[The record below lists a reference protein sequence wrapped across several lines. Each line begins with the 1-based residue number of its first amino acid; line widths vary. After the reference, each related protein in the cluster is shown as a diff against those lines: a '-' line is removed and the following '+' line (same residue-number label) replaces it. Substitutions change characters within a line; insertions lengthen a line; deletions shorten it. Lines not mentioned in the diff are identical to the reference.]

1 MTNNF
6 LEIDNVTF
14 TASAQNKVSNVSLTI
29 ENQGDIICLLGP
41 SGIGKTTIL
50 RTIAGLEKINSGKI
64 ILRNKILSSKD
75 THVEPED
82 RNISMA
88 FQDNSLFP
96 HYNVLEN
103 IKFGAER
110 NKNKNKK
117 KGLNINEIIKFLHI
131 DHVIDKFP
139 HQISSGE
146 AQRASL
152 ARSLLSNP
160 DLLLLD
166 EPLSNVDQSF
176 KEEIQVKLKKI
187 LTEQKITTIIVT
199 HDSYEAFY
207 LGTKCGIIL
216 DEQLKQFDD
225 PYNVYHF
232 PNSIEV
238 VNFLNRGILIPAKV
252 TGENSL
258 ESADLGTIT
267 GNFIKHYPKGSDV
280 QLLLQPEDLEH
291 DDQSNLKLEVVDR
304 KFRGTNFIYT
314 LKTVSNKLIPVF
326 VHSHHIHQHEVDEK
340 FGIKRPINID
350 HIVCF

>member
-1 MTNNF
+1 MTKNF
-6 LEIDNVTF
+6 LEINNVTF
-14 TASAQNKVSNVSLTI
+14 AASAQSKVNNVSLTI
-29 ENQGDIICLLGP
+29 ENQGDIVCLLGP

-50 RTIAGLEKINSGKI
+50 RTIAGLEKVQSGKI
-64 ILRNKILSSKD
+64 ILKNKILSSDK
-75 THVEPED
+75 THIEPEN
-82 RNISMA
+82 RNISMG

-96 HYNVLEN
+96 HYTVLEN
-103 IKFGAER
+103 IKFGADR
-110 NKNKNKK
+110 NKKKK
-117 KGLNINEIIKFLHI
+117 KGLNLNEINKLLHI
-131 DHVIDKFP
+131 EHIIDKYP

-166 EPLSNVDQSF
+166 EPLSNVDQNF
-176 KEEIQVKLKKI
+176 KEEIQVKLKQI
-187 LTEQKITTIIVT
+187 LTEHKITTIIVT

-216 DEQLKQFDD
+216 DGQLKQYDD

-232 PNSIEV
+232 PNSVEV

-258 ESADLGTIT
+258 ESVDLGTIT
-267 GNFIKHYPKGSDV
+267 GDFIKHYPKGSEV

-314 LKTVSNKLIPVF
+314 LKTTSNKLIPVF

>member
-1 MTNNF
+1 MIKNF
-6 LEIDNVTF
+6 LEINNVTF
-14 TASAQNKVSNVSLTI
+14 SASEKNKVSNVSLNI
-29 ENQGDIICLLGP
+29 ENEGDIICLLGP
-41 SGIGKTTIL
+41 SGIGKSTIL
-50 RTIAGLEKINSGKI
+50 RTIAGLEKVKAGTILLKNRI
-64 ILRNKILSSKD
+64 ISSKD
-75 THVEPED
+75 KNVEPEN

-88 FQDNSLFP
+88 FQDSSLFP
-96 HYNVLEN
+96 HYNVLQN
-103 IKFGAER
+103 IEFGAER
-110 NKNKNKK
+110 NKKK
-117 KGLNINEIIKFLHI
+117 KKNLTINGVIKFLDLNHI
-131 DHVIDKFP
+131 KDKFP

-146 AQRASL
+146 AQRVSL
-152 ARSLLSNP
+152 ARALLSNP

-187 LTEQKITTIIVT
+187 LIEQKITTIIVT

-207 LGTKCGIIL
+207 LGSKCGIIL
-216 DEQLKQFDD
+216 NGQLSQYDV
-225 PYNVYHF
+225 PYNIHHF

-238 VNFLNRGILIPAKV
+238 VNFLNRGVLLPAKV

-258 ESADLGTIT
+258 ENIDLGTIN
-267 GNFIKHYPKGSDV
+267 GNFTKHYPKGSDV
-280 QLLLQPEDLEH
+280 QLLLQPEDLVH
-291 DDQSNLKLEVVDR
+291 DDTSNLKLEVVDR

-314 LKTVSNKLIPVF
+314 LKTQSNRLIPVF

>member
-1 MTNNF
+1 MTKNF
-6 LEIDNVTF
+6 LEINNVTF
-14 TASAQNKVSNVSLTI
+14 AASAQSKVNNVSLTI
-29 ENQGDIICLLGP
+29 ENQGDIVCLLGP

-50 RTIAGLEKINSGKI
+50 RTIAGLEKIQSGKI
-64 ILRNKILSSKD
+64 ILKNKILSSD
-75 THVEPED
+75 NTHIEPEN
-82 RNISMA
+82 RNISMG

-96 HYNVLEN
+96 HYTVLEN

-110 NKNKNKK
+110 NKKKK
-117 KGLNINEIIKFLHI
+117 KGLNLNEINKLLHI
-131 DHVIDKFP
+131 EHIADKYP

-166 EPLSNVDQSF
+166 EPLSNVDQNF
-176 KEEIQVKLKKI
+176 KEEIQVKLKQI
-187 LTEQKITTIIVT
+187 LTEHKITTIIVT

-216 DEQLKQFDD
+216 DGQLKQYDD

-258 ESADLGTIT
+258 ENDDLGTIT
-267 GNFIKHYPKGSDV
+267 GDFIKHYPKGSEV

>member
-1 MTNNF
+1 MSENF
-6 LEIDNVTF
+6 LEIKNVDFKAGGKT
-14 TASAQNKVSNVSLTI
+14 KVKNVSFSV
-29 ENQGDIICLLGP
+29 EKEGDTVCLLGP

-50 RTIAGLEKINSGKI
+50 RTIAGLEKINNGSIKLNRNI
-64 ILRNKILSSKD
+64 ISSKKL
-75 THVEPED
+75 HVEPEN
-82 RNISMA
+82 RNISLA
-88 FQDNSLFP
+88 FQENSLFP
-96 HYNVLEN
+96 HYNVEKN
-103 IKFGAER
+103 ILIGTEK
-110 NKNKNKK
+110 KSKK
-117 KGLNINEIIKFLHI
+117 KKKINPKDIITFLNLKKILNKYPHEI
-131 DHVIDKFP
+131 
-139 HQISSGE
+139 SAGE

-152 ARSLLSNP
+152 ARSLVSNP

-176 KEEIQVKLKKI
+176 KEEIQVGLKK
-187 LTEQKITTIIVT
+187 LLSQLKITTIIVT

-207 LGTKCGIIL
+207 LGGKCGIIL
-216 DEQLKQFDD
+216 NQQLKQFDD

-232 PNSIEV
+232 PNSKEV

-258 ESADLGTIT
+258 ENKDLGTIK
-267 GNFIKHYPKGSDV
+267 GNFIKHYPKGSNV

-291 DDQSNLKLEVVDR
+291 DDKSNLKLEVVDR

-314 LKTVSNKLIPVF
+314 LKTSSKTLIPVF

>member
-1 MTNNF
+1 MSKNF

-14 TASAQNKVSNVSLTI
+14 SASEKNKVRNVSLSI
-29 ENQGDIICLLGP
+29 ENEGDVICLLGP

-50 RTIAGLEKINSGKI
+50 RTIAGLEKIQSGKI
-64 ILRNKILSSKD
+64 ALKSKILSSKD
-75 THVEPED
+75 IHIEPEK
-82 RNISMA
+82 RNISLS
-88 FQDNSLFP
+88 FQDNCLFP
-96 HYNVLEN
+96 HFNVIQNIEFGATRNQREKKDLSVNEVVNFLHLEN
-103 IKFGAER
+103 II
-110 NKNKNKK
+110 NKY
-117 KGLNINEIIKFLHI
+117 
-131 DHVIDKFP
+131 P
-139 HQISSGE
+139 HEISSGE

-152 ARSLLSNP
+152 ARSLLSKP

-187 LTEQKITTIIVT
+187 LNKLKITTIIVT

-207 LGTKCGIIL
+207 LGSKCGIIL
-216 DEQLKQFDD
+216 NEQLRQYDD

-232 PNSIEV
+232 PNSVEV
-238 VNFLNRGILIPAKV
+238 VNFLNRGILIPARV

-258 ESADLGTIT
+258 ENEDLGTIK

-291 DDQSNLKLEVVDR
+291 DDKSNLKLEVVDR

-314 LKTVSNKLIPVF
+314 LKTLSNLLIPVF

>member
-1 MTNNF
+1 MAKNF
-6 LEIDNVTF
+6 LEIKDVTF
-14 TASAQNKVSNVSLTI
+14 EASKTNKVNNVSFNI
-29 ENQGDIICLLGP
+29 EKEGDIICLLGP

-50 RTIAGLEKINSGKI
+50 RSIAGLTKIKSGKI
-64 ILRNKILSSKD
+64 LIKNKVISSKD
-75 THVEPED
+75 VHIEPEN
-82 RNISMA
+82 RNISLS
-88 FQDNSLFP
+88 FQDNCLFP
-96 HYNVLEN
+96 HYNIIQN
-103 IKFGAER
+103 IQLGAE
-110 NKNKNKK
+110 KNKK
-117 KGLNINEIIKFLHI
+117 KKQSISVNEIIKFLNLEKI
-131 DHVIDKFP
+131 KDKFP
-139 HQISSGE
+139 HQVSAGE
-146 AQRASL
+146 AQRAAL
-152 ARSLLSNP
+152 ARSLITKP

-166 EPLSNVDQSF
+166 EPLSNIDQSF

-187 LTEQKITTIIVT
+187 LKDSKITTIIVT

-216 DEQLKQFDD
+216 DGQLKQFDD

-232 PNSIEV
+232 PNSTNV

-258 ESADLGTIT
+258 ENKDLGTIK
-267 GNFIKHYPKGSDV
+267 GNFIKHYPKGSEV

-291 DDQSNLKLEVVDR
+291 DDKSNLKLEVVDR

-314 LKTVSNKLIPVF
+314 LKTLSNMLIPVF

>member
-1 MTNNF
+1 MSKNF
-6 LEIDNVTF
+6 LEVKNVDF
-14 TASAQNKVSNVSLTI
+14 SVGGKIKLKNVSFLI
-29 ENQGDIICLLGP
+29 ENKGDTVCLLGP

-50 RTIAGLEKINSGKI
+50 RTIAGLEKIKNGSIKLNNNI
-64 ILRNKILSSKD
+64 ISSKKI
-75 THVEPED
+75 HVEPED
-82 RNISMA
+82 RNISLA
-88 FQDNSLFP
+88 FQENSLFP
-96 HYNVLEN
+96 HYNVEKN
-103 IKFGAER
+103 ILIGTEKKNTKKTKINPKDIINFLNLKKIL
-110 NKNKNKK
+110 NKYPH
-117 KGLNINEIIKFLHI
+117 EI
-131 DHVIDKFP
+131 
-139 HQISSGE
+139 SAGE

-176 KEEIQVKLKKI
+176 KEEIQVGLKK
-187 LTEQKITTIIVT
+187 LLSKLKITTIIVT

-207 LGTKCGIIL
+207 LGSKCGIIL
-216 DEQLKQFDD
+216 NQQLKQFDD

-232 PNSIEV
+232 PNSKEV

-258 ESADLGTIT
+258 ENKDLGTIK
-267 GNFIKHYPKGSDV
+267 GNFIKHYPKGSNV

-291 DDQSNLKLEVVDR
+291 DDKSNLKLEVVDR

-314 LKTVSNKLIPVF
+314 LKTLSKTLIPVF

>member
-1 MTNNF
+1 MTKNYFELNNVDF
-6 LEIDNVTF
+6 RAGGKT
-14 TASAQNKVSNVSLTI
+14 KVKNVSFSI
-29 ENQGDIICLLGP
+29 KNEGDIVCLLGP

-50 RTIAGLEKINSGKI
+50 RTIAGLEKINNGSIK
-64 ILRNKILSSKD
+64 LNDKLLSSKKV
-75 THVEPED
+75 HIEPED
-82 RNISMA
+82 RNISLA
-88 FQDNSLFP
+88 FQENSLFP
-96 HYNVLEN
+96 HYNVEKNILIGSEKKN
-103 IKFGAER
+103 IK
-110 NKNKNKK
+110 KK
-117 KGLNINEIIKFLHI
+117 KINPKEIIKFLNLKKI
-131 DHVIDKFP
+131 LNKYP
-139 HQISSGE
+139 HEISAGE

-152 ARSLLSNP
+152 ARSLVSNP

-176 KEEIQVKLKKI
+176 KEEIQVELKQLLRKS
-187 LTEQKITTIIVT
+187 KITTIIVT

-207 LGTKCGIIL
+207 LGNKCGIIL
-216 DEQLKQFDD
+216 NGQLRQYDD

-258 ESADLGTIT
+258 ENKDLGTIK
-267 GNFIKHYPKGSDV
+267 GNFTKHYPKGSDV

-314 LKTVSNKLIPVF
+314 LKTNSNMLIPVF

>member
-1 MTNNF
+1 MPENF
-6 LEIDNVTF
+6 FEIENVSF
-14 TASAQNKVSNVSLTI
+14 TAGGKNKVNNVNLSI
-29 ENQGDIICLLGP
+29 ENEGDIICLLGP

-50 RTIAGLEKINSGKI
+50 RTIAGLEKIKSGKI
-64 ILRNKILSSKD
+64 KLKNKILSSKD
-75 THVEPED
+75 KHIEPEY
-82 RNISMA
+82 RNIALS
-88 FQDNSLFP
+88 FQENSLFP
-96 HYNVLEN
+96 HFNVEKN
-103 IKFGAER
+103 IELGTNRKIG
-110 NKNKNKK
+110 KK
-117 KGLNINEIIKFLHI
+117 KKINQKDVIKFLNLKNI
-131 DHVIDKFP
+131 LNKYP
-139 HQISSGE
+139 HEISAGE

-152 ARSLLSNP
+152 ARSLISQP

-176 KEEIQVKLKKI
+176 KEEIQVELKQI
-187 LTEQKITTIIVT
+187 LNNSKTTTIIVT

-207 LGTKCGIIL
+207 LGSKCGIIL
-216 DEQLKQFDD
+216 NGQLKQYDD

-258 ESADLGTIT
+258 ENKDLGIIK
-267 GNFIKHYPKGSDV
+267 GNFIKHYPNGSDV

-314 LKTVSNKLIPVF
+314 LKTNSNLLIPVF

>member
-1 MTNNF
+1 MKNKF
-6 LEIDNVTF
+6 LEVKNVDFIIGGKT
-14 TASAQNKVSNVSLTI
+14 KVKNVSFDI
-29 ENQGDIICLLGP
+29 ENEGDTLCILGP

-50 RTIAGLEKINSGKI
+50 RTIAGLEEVERGSIKLNGKLI
-64 ILRNKILSSKD
+64 SSKD
-75 THVEPED
+75 KHVEPED
-82 RNISMA
+82 RNVSLA

-96 HYNVLEN
+96 HYTVGKN
-103 IKFGAER
+103 IKLGAER
-110 NKNKNKK
+110 NAAKKNKK
-117 KGLNINEIIKFLHI
+117 ITFKEIIDFLDI
-131 DHVIDKFP
+131 SKILKKYP
-139 HQISSGE
+139 HEISAGE

-152 ARSLLSNP
+152 ARSLLTKP

-176 KEEIQVKLKKI
+176 KEEIQVNLKKI
-187 LTEQKITTIIVT
+187 LSKLKITTIIVT

-207 LGTKCGIIL
+207 LGNKCAIVL
-216 DEQLKQFDD
+216 DGQIKQFDD

-258 ESADLGTIT
+258 ENKDLGTIK
-267 GNFIKHYPKGSDV
+267 GNFIKHYPKGSNV
-280 QLLLQPEDLEH
+280 KLLLQPEDLQH
-291 DDQSNLKLEVVDR
+291 DDKSNLKLEVVDR

-314 LKTVSNKLIPVF
+314 LKTNSELLIPVF
-326 VHSHHIHQHEVDEK
+326 VHSHHEHQHEADEK

>member
-1 MTNNF
+1 MKNNF
-6 LEIDNVTF
+6 LDIKNVDF
-14 TASAQNKVSNVSLTI
+14 TIGGKIKVKNASFVI
-29 ENQGDIICLLGP
+29 ENEGEILCILGP

-50 RTIAGLEKINSGKI
+50 RTIAGLEKVEKGSVKLNGK
-64 ILRNKILSSKD
+64 LVSSNDK
-75 THVEPED
+75 HVEPEY
-82 RNISMA
+82 RNISLA

-96 HYNVLEN
+96 HYTVEKN
-103 IKFGAER
+103 ILLGAQR
-110 NKNKNKK
+110 NKTKK
-117 KGLNINEIIKFLHI
+117 KKKLNVKEIIKLLDI
-131 DHVIDKFP
+131 SKILKKYP
-139 HQISSGE
+139 HEISAGE

-152 ARSLLSNP
+152 ARSLLTQP

-176 KEEIQVKLKKI
+176 KEEIQVRLKKI
-187 LTEQKITTIIVT
+187 LNKLKITTVIVT

-207 LGTKCGIIL
+207 LGNKCAIVL
-216 DEQLKQFDD
+216 DGQIKQFDD

-232 PNSIEV
+232 PNSVEV

-258 ESADLGTIT
+258 ENKDLGTIK
-267 GNFIKHYPKGSDV
+267 GNFIKHYPKGSNV
-280 QLLLQPEDLEH
+280 KLLLQPEDLEH
-291 DDQSNLKLEVVDR
+291 DDKSNLKLEVVDR

-314 LKTVSNKLIPVF
+314 LKTSSDLLIPVF
-326 VHSHHIHQHEVDEK
+326 VHSHHEHQHEADEK

>member
-1 MTNNF
+1 MTKNF
-6 LEIDNVTF
+6 LEINNVTF
-14 TASAQNKVSNVSLTI
+14 AASAQSKVNNVSLTI
-29 ENQGDIICLLGP
+29 ENQGDIVCLLGP

-50 RTIAGLEKINSGKI
+50 RTIAGLEKVQSGKI
-64 ILRNKILSSKD
+64 ILKNKILSSDK
-75 THVEPED
+75 THIEPEN
-82 RNISMA
+82 RNISMG

-96 HYNVLEN
+96 HYTVLEN
-103 IKFGAER
+103 IKFGADR
-110 NKNKNKK
+110 NKKKK
-117 KGLNINEIIKFLHI
+117 KGLNLNEINKLLHI
-131 DHVIDKFP
+131 EHIIDKYP

-166 EPLSNVDQSF
+166 EPLSNVDQNF
-176 KEEIQVKLKKI
+176 KEEIQVKLKQI
-187 LTEQKITTIIVT
+187 LTEHKITTIIVT

-216 DEQLKQFDD
+216 DGQLKQYDD

-232 PNSIEV
+232 PNSVEV

-258 ESADLGTIT
+258 ESDDLGTIT
-267 GNFIKHYPKGSDV
+267 GDFIKHYPKGSEV

-314 LKTVSNKLIPVF
+314 LKTTSNKLIPVF